1 MLERV
6 SFWCDEIRRTR
17 RGYVLDWWGRPVACC
32 ILRSIV
38 GGGLVAVMVVR
49 EGREGVIDISRG
61 PGEGGRYHIL
71 LLPCYYC
78 FPWQL
83 VTGPGPM
90 SPRTGYNRW
99 PEEEEEGMLLHI
111 LTLASFMCCCDG
123 DRVYSITC
131 YHSPSVWIIFRARIS
146 PLHQSV
152 EKPSL
157 EKRAGYLTVTFQTK
171 GGGGR

>member
-61 PGEGGRYHIL
+61 PGEEADITY
-71 LLPCYYC
+71 YYC
-78 FPWQL
+78 PVIIAFPGNWWPDPVPWVPALATIADQRRRRRGCCCTSLPWPPSCVAVMVTEFTASL
-83 VTGPGPM
+83 VTTLPLFGLYSEPEYLPFINLLK
-90 SPRTGYNRW
+90 NR
-99 PEEEEEGMLLHI
+99 L
-111 LTLASFMCCCDG
+111 
-123 DRVYSITC
+123 
-131 YHSPSVWIIFRARIS
+131 
-146 PLHQSV
+146 
-152 EKPSL
+152 
-157 EKRAGYLTVTFQTK
+157 
-171 GGGGR
+171 